1 MPFMRETVNLHHLW
15 LDCGDYENKATH
27 GAAFYL
33 ELEEIYQAY
42 LLQSQIDK
50 KAGLAFLLDQLK
62 YLSDKSFE
70 FARLKLHTAIFGT
83 LICLGVDFISL
94 KLENLQFEILGK
106 FYELKFKANWD
117 QSDFYKKIRA
127 AFRYINRGVEFFNS
141 ALAEKISH
149 DYQQVENAA

>member
-15 LDCGDYENKATH
+15 LDSGDLSNKKSH

-42 LLQSQIDK
+42 ILQSQLDK

-62 YLSDKSFE
+62 FLADKSFE

-94 KLENLQFEILGK
+94 KRDNLQFEILGK
-106 FYELKFKANWD
+106 FYELKFKSSWD

-127 AFRYINRGVEFFNS
+127 AFRFINRGVEFFNPMM
-141 ALAEKISH
+141 AQKISQ
-149 DYQQVENAA
+149 DYQQIENAA